1 MKQKISAEEWRERC
15 ARRVRELDQNISE
28 SEAQTVA
35 QDVYDFERT
44 RAMLPEDAADFVA
57 QQMSQAEPP
66 RFERRS
72 KERAETAPL
81 MRSILRYL
89 TEPKSKNAS

>member
-1 MKQKISAEEWRERC
+1 MKTHIISAEDWRERC
-15 ARRVRELDQNISE
+15 ARRIRELDREISE

-44 RAMLPEDAADFVA
+44 RAMQPEEAADFLA
-57 QQMSQAEPP
+57 DQMSQTEPP

-72 KERAETAPL
+72 KKRPPNAPL

-89 TEPKSKNAS
+89 TEPKTAS

>member
-1 MKQKISAEEWRERC
+1 MKIEAEEWRERC
-15 ARRVRELDQNISE
+15 ARRIRELDPNISE

-35 QDVYDFERT
+35 QDVYAFERT
-44 RAMLPEDAADFVA
+44 RAMQPEGAADFVDE
-57 QQMSQAEPP
+57 QMNRTEPP

-72 KERAETAPL
+72 KDRAEHAPL

-89 TEPKSKNAS
+89 TEPKNASS

>member
-1 MKQKISAEEWRERC
+1 MMKTHNLPAAEWRERC
-15 ARRVRELDQNISE
+15 ARRIREIDENISE
-28 SEAQTVA
+28 SEAETVA

-44 RAMLPEDAADFVA
+44 RAMQPEEAADFVA
-57 QQMSQAEPP
+57 EQMSQVEPP

-72 KERAETAPL
+72 KKRSETAPL

-89 TEPKSKNAS
+89 TEPKAS

>member
-1 MKQKISAEEWRERC
+1 MKQTLSAAEWRERC
-15 ARRVRELDQNISE
+15 ARRIRELDRQISE

-44 RAMLPEDAADFVA
+44 RAMLPEEAADFVA
-57 QQMSQAEPP
+57 EQMSQAEPP

-72 KERAETAPL
+72 KKRSETAPL

-89 TEPKSKNAS
+89 TEPKTS

>member
-1 MKQKISAEEWRERC
+1 MKQTLSAAEWRERC
-15 ARRVRELDQNISE
+15 ARRIRELDPQISE

-44 RAMLPEDAADFVA
+44 RAMLPEEAADFVA
-57 QQMSQAEPP
+57 EQMSQAEPP

-72 KERAETAPL
+72 KERTEAAPL

-89 TEPKSKNAS
+89 TEPKPKNAS

>member
-1 MKQKISAEEWRERC
+1 MKTQPIPVEQWRERC
-15 ARRVRELDQNISE
+15 AIRIREIDPEISE

-44 RAMLPEDAADFVA
+44 RAMAPEEAADFLA
-57 QQMSQAEPP
+57 QQMSQTEPP

-72 KERAETAPL
+72 KERSATAPF

-89 TEPKSKNAS
+89 TEPKNAA

>member
-1 MKQKISAEEWRERC
+1 MMKTPTLSAADWRERC
-15 ARRVRELDQNISE
+15 ARRVREIDPNISE
-28 SEAQTVA
+28 SEAETVA

-44 RAMLPEDAADFVA
+44 RAMQPEEAADFVA
-57 QQMSQAEPP
+57 EQMSQADPP

-72 KERAETAPL
+72 KDRSETAPL

-89 TEPKSKNAS
+89 TEPKAS

>member
-1 MKQKISAEEWRERC
+1 MKTHTIPVDEWRERC
-15 ARRVRELDQNISE
+15 ARRIRELDPEISE
-28 SEAQTVA
+28 AEADTVA

-44 RAMLPEDAADFVA
+44 RAMQPEEAADFLA
-57 QQMSQAEPP
+57 EQMSGNDPP

-72 KERAETAPL
+72 AKRSENAPL

-89 TEPKSKNAS
+89 TEAKGAS

>member
-1 MKQKISAEEWRERC
+1 MKQTLSAAEWRERC
-15 ARRVRELDQNISE
+15 ARRIRELDRQISE

-44 RAMLPEDAADFVA
+44 RAMLPEEAADFVA
-57 QQMSQAEPP
+57 EQMSQAEPP

-72 KERAETAPL
+72 KERAEAAPL

-89 TEPKSKNAS
+89 TEPKPKNAS

>member
-1 MKQKISAEEWRERC
+1 MKQTLSAAEWRERC
-15 ARRVRELDQNISE
+15 ARRIRELDRQISE

-44 RAMLPEDAADFVA
+44 RAMLPEEAADFVA
-57 QQMSQAEPP
+57 EQMSQAEPP

-72 KERAETAPL
+72 KERTEAAPL

-89 TEPKSKNAS
+89 TEPKPKNAS

>member
-1 MKQKISAEEWRERC
+1 MKTPTLSATEWRGRC
-15 ARRVRELDQNISE
+15 AQRIREIDENITE
-28 SEAQTVA
+28 SEAETVA

-44 RAMLPEDAADFVA
+44 RAMQPEEAADFVA
-57 QQMSQAEPP
+57 EQMSQAEPP

-72 KERAETAPL
+72 KDRSESAPL

-89 TEPKSKNAS
+89 TEPKSAS

>member
-1 MKQKISAEEWRERC
+1 MMKTPTLSPTEWRERC
-15 ARRVRELDQNISE
+15 ARRILEIDENITE
-28 SEAQTVA
+28 TEAETVA

-44 RAMLPEDAADFVA
+44 RAMQPEEAADFVA
-57 QQMSQAEPP
+57 EQMSHAEPP

-72 KERAETAPL
+72 KERAESAPL

-89 TEPKSKNAS
+89 TEPKTS

>member
-1 MKQKISAEEWRERC
+1 MKPSLSAADWRARC
-15 ARRVRELDQNISE
+15 ARRIRELDGQISE
-28 SEAQTVA
+28 SEAETIA

-44 RAMLPEDAADFVA
+44 RAMLPEEAADFVA
-57 QQMSQAEPP
+57 EQMSRAEPP

-72 KERAETAPL
+72 KERSETAPL

-89 TEPKSKNAS
+89 KTESKNAS

>member
-1 MKQKISAEEWRERC
+1 MTTTTLSPTEWRERC
-15 ARRVRELDQNISE
+15 ARRIRELDPHIST
-28 SEAQTVA
+28 SEAETVA

-44 RAMLPEDAADFVA
+44 RAMQPEKAADFLA
-57 QQMSQAEPP
+57 EQMSQTEPP

-72 KERAETAPL
+72 KGRSESPPF

-89 TEPKSKNAS
+89 TEPKNAS

>member
-1 MKQKISAEEWRERC
+1 MKTQTIPAAEWRQRC
-15 ARRVRELDQNISE
+15 ARRIREIDAEISE
-28 SEAQTVA
+28 PEAETVA

-44 RAMLPEDAADFVA
+44 RAMQPEEAADFLA

-72 KERAETAPL
+72 KKRSENAPL

-89 TEPKSKNAS
+89 TEPKGAS

>member
-1 MKQKISAEEWRERC
+1 MMKTPTLSAADWRERC
-15 ARRVRELDQNISE
+15 ARRIREIDSNISE
-28 SEAQTVA
+28 TEAETVA

-44 RAMLPEDAADFVA
+44 RAMQPEEAADFVA
-57 QQMSQAEPP
+57 EQMSQAEPP

-72 KERAETAPL
+72 KERREAAPL

-89 TEPKSKNAS
+89 TEPKAS